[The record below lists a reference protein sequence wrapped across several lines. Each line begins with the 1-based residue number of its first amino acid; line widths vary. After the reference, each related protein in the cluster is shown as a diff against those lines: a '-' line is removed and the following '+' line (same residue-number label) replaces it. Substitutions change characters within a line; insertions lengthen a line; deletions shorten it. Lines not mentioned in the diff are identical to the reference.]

1 MENWLIP
8 FGLWIFLASLVSFGL
23 CAYDKTGAVKGRG
36 RIAERTLLYSALIG
50 GAPGLLLGMKLF
62 RHKTK
67 KQSFQAGLGVILLL
81 QLVILVLC
89 SKV

>member
-1 MENWLIP
+1 MENRLIF
-8 FGLWIFLASLVSFGL
+8 FGIWIFFASLVSFAL
-23 CAYDKTGAVKGRG
+23 CAYDKTGAVKGGARV
-36 RIAERTLLYSALIG
+36 AEKTLLISALIG

-81 QLVILVLC
+81 QIVLLVLC
-89 SKV
+89 NKI